1 MSTTAYNAPD
11 FGIQLHKATVSN
23 VSNLH
28 DQPKRHIDSCGFWQ
42 NLYEGSLKENKRLH
56 SKVLLE
62 EERRRLFERSVN
74 PHDDGNVARKRP
86 LGMEEVEEWIEN
98 DDGIDPIDLIGD
110 DYLRLSSNSKLRS
123 RFKYQSLT
131 DSAAI
136 RIARH
141 RRDLERI
148 TKDSGV
154 PEHIDTLSSSACKLL
169 SLIDVAMS
177 ECLMPIWQLKCIN
190 HSQIILLLRQMMC
203 QINLAYVASFEAL
216 NELVQTI
223 PGRKKRIDVT
233 NRLVTFFK
241 TALDHLHSI
250 STLQADLERDQ
261 KGRFRTKRVKAEPGE
276 YAVNKYLTIAL
287 VQICQLDWKTGIPS
301 HSEILEGIICSVLT
315 HTGHLLSHVVFREH
329 VAESAKHGNISMDR
343 PLSPTVGTKYEFR
356 YIIPI
361 LHAALGGNLRKE
373 LVAKVLTQSRGSA
386 VDTHGDMMSKAK
398 KLMQEQLVK
407 SAVGADM
414 EGLKL
419 PAPPEDPESYSP
431 GVTVEQ
437 YEAEWFLQSIW
448 ALVGWELTVTAES

>member
-1 MSTTAYNAPD
+1 M
-11 FGIQLHKATVSN
+11 
-23 VSNLH
+23 
-28 DQPKRHIDSCGFWQ
+28 
-42 NLYEGSLKENKRLH
+42 H
-56 SKVLLE
+56 SKVVLLE
-62 EERRRLFERSVN
+62 EDRRRLFERSVN
-74 PHDDGNVARKRP
+74 PHNDENVARKPP

-177 ECLMPIWQLKCIN
+177 ECLMPIWQLNCIN

-223 PGRKKRIDVT
+223 PGRKKRINVT

-261 KGRFRTKRVKAEPGE
+261 KGRFRTKRAKAEPVE
-276 YAVNKYLTIAL
+276 YAINEYLTTAL
-287 VQICQLDWKTGIPS
+287 VQICQLDWKTGNPS
-301 HSEILEGIICSVLT
+301 HRGSRRYHLLGTYPYRAFALSCRFQGARRRICEARKHFYGQAGHHHRQSVLNT
-315 HTGHLLSHVVFREH
+315 
-329 VAESAKHGNISMDR
+329 M
-343 PLSPTVGTKYEFR
+343 R

-361 LHAALGGNLRKE
+361 LYAALGGNLRKE
-373 LVAKVLTQSRGSA
+373 LVAEVLTQSRSSA
-386 VDTHGDMMSKAK
+386 VDTHGDTMSKAK
-398 KLMQEQLVK
+398 TLM
-407 SAVGADM
+407 
-414 EGLKL
+414 
-419 PAPPEDPESYSP
+419 
-431 GVTVEQ
+431 
-437 YEAEWFLQSIW
+437 
-448 ALVGWELTVTAES
+448 